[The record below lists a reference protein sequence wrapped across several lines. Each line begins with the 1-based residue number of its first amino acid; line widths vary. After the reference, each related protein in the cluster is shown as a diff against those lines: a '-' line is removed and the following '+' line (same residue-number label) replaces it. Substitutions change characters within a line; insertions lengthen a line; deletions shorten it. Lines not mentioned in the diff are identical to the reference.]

1 MLPKYIKMALGSD
14 LLKTGI
20 ESSLPYLFQL
30 IFVIGSCIGLGKAFG
45 SKYELDFRGFSI

>member
-30 IFVIGSCIGLGKAFG
+30 IFVIGSCIGLGKASG
-45 SKYELDFRGFSI
+45 S